1 MDIFYD
7 DWSKATKHI
16 SDLSVNTLL
25 NVHIFVCLLY
35 INRAIKTLPNKQ
47 EANIQKS

>member
-1 MDIFYD
+1 MHAVIIYD

-25 NVHIFVCLLY
+25 NVDIFVCLLY
-35 INRAIKTLPNKQ
+35 VNRVIKNSTK
-47 EANIQKS
+47 